1 MSLPLPSTVIGSSS
15 CPQTHLTFRL
25 NATRTIQSRSTSITF
40 VSSRG
45 FVFVLAL
52 HFIVSKWPI
61 RATPLYLRSHFFLS
75 FPPPPISLLY
85 ILFIRPLGRTIARD
99 GLLPTL
105 WNKSSVSILADIV
118 AGTHTYTHAR
128 THTQTHTPPGNFTAP
143 CILLGVVLALR
154 SKDSLTDCL
163 MGQRPSLIQDDSLR
177 CLGL

>member
-1 MSLPLPSTVIGSSS
+1 MSQPLPSTVIGSSS
-15 CPQTHLTFRL
+15 ANTPHVAPERHQKRSVSEHFNHVLLFTWFCLCPC
-25 NATRTIQSRSTSITF
+25 S
-40 VSSRG
+40 
-45 FVFVLAL
+45 AL
-52 HFIVSKWPI
+52 HCLEVANQSH
-61 RATPLYLRSHFFLS
+61 APLPPLPLLFS